1 MTDKIIEDIFH
12 IKSVS
17 KKKVTIDR
25 IRAHQLKTD
34 DDNNDDWSTEKLESM
49 LSDLIDQ
56 NIIELIGDT
65 CKIKQT
71 QEDTLTGNTQV
82 AIITMMVPETQN
94 NTHITS
100 FTIPETQ
107 NLHLLYFERLKKT
120 LANHWKYH
128 ILLKDPLNLLKRI
141 LHITLLLS
149 RIFS

>member
-120 LANHWKYH
+120 LANHWKY